1 MAYNFIRGGVAD
13 CALALGF
20 EKMQRGSLKSYWD
33 DRTNPMD
40 KHMEV
45 MLNAR
50 GSIVVRVVCVKI
62 EEI

>member
-1 MAYNFIRGGVAD
+1 VSD
-13 CALALGF
+13 CVLALGF

-45 MLNAR
+45 MLNQR
-50 GSIVVRVVCVKI
+50 GFVILLLLLDVEKRRQMQI
-62 EEI
+62 F